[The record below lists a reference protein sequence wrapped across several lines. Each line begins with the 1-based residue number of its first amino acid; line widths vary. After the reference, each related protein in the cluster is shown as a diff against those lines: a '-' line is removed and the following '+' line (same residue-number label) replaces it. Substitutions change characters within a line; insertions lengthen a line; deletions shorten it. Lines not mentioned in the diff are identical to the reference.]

1 MPQPSVRPNVVV
13 LLTEVDSTLRDD
25 YSRLYRHDGTVFT
38 DAEHD
43 LVRTCTPEEIS
54 AANAHRALEDEW
66 VRETNEIHKALVD
79 LVTKYIDRLPD
90 GSLCSDIYATMTD
103 EDYAECDRLAKNVAA
118 RNGVEYPA
126 EHDDS

>member
-13 LLTEVDSTLRDD
+13 LLTEVDSTPRGD
-25 YSRLYRHDGTVFT
+25 YSRLYRHDGTMFT

-43 LVRTCTPEEIS
+43 LIHTCTPEEIS
-54 AANAHRALEDEW
+54 AANAHRELENEW
-66 VRETNEIHKALVD
+66 VRETNEINKALVD

-103 EDYAECDRLAKNVAA
+103 EDYAECDRLTKIVAA
-118 RNGVEYPA
+118 RNGIEYPA
-126 EHDDS
+126 EHEDS